1 MFLIWCYIS
10 LFNAKI
16 CHKSW
21 KGSLNNP
28 CSNSKKRQQYR
39 GTLVIINEA
48 VLDRRRRMKWQD
60 DALSS
65 SSLIDTLS
73 AFFSSLVSAIHTPI
87 SNSDAWEM
95 IFLSIYFFEMTC
107 GYDGSNLD
115 GLRTSQHSVW
125 THVLLEQDV
134 SFTLIICLRDKLVI
148 CQFCVFGERLIEPLW
163 RLRLKLTNPLCWN
176 ISTDRIHG

>member
-16 CHKSW
+16 CHKNW
-21 KGSLNNP
+21 KDSLNNP

-65 SSLIDTLS
+65 SSLIDM
-73 AFFSSLVSAIHTPI
+73 VSAIHTPI

-95 IFLSIYFFEMTC
+95 IFLSIYFFWNDMWIWLVQFRRPSNVSAQRLDTC
-107 GYDGSNLD
+107 APRTGCLVYPYHFSQGQVSHLSVLCLWWAVDGAIAAS
-115 GLRTSQHSVW
+115 
-125 THVLLEQDV
+125 
-134 SFTLIICLRDKLVI
+134 
-148 CQFCVFGERLIEPLW
+148 
-163 RLRLKLTNPLCWN
+163 
-176 ISTDRIHG
+176 

>member
-21 KGSLNNP
+21 KGFLNNP

-48 VLDRRRRMKWQD
+48 VLDRSRRMKWQD

-73 AFFSSLVSAIHTPI
+73 AFFFFTGVSHSHPHLKLGCVRDDFPVYLLFWNDMRIWRFQFRRPSNVSAQRLDTRAARTGCLVYPYH
-87 SNSDAWEM
+87 
-95 IFLSIYFFEMTC
+95 LSQGQVSHLSVLCLWWTV
-107 GYDGSNLD
+107 D
-115 GLRTSQHSVW
+115 RTIVAS
-125 THVLLEQDV
+125 
-134 SFTLIICLRDKLVI
+134 
-148 CQFCVFGERLIEPLW
+148 
-163 RLRLKLTNPLCWN
+163 
-176 ISTDRIHG
+176 

>member
-16 CHKSW
+16 CHKNW
-21 KGSLNNP
+21 KDSLNNP

-73 AFFSSLVSAIHTPI
+73 AFFLLYWCQPFTPPSQTQMRERWFSCLFTFLKWHADMTVQFRLPSNVSAQRLDTRAPRTGCLVYPYHF
-87 SNSDAWEM
+87 SQGQVSH
-95 IFLSIYFFEMTC
+95 LSVLC
-107 GYDGSNLD
+107 LWWAVDG
-115 GLRTSQHSVW
+115 TIA
-125 THVLLEQDV
+125 V
-134 SFTLIICLRDKLVI
+134 S
-148 CQFCVFGERLIEPLW
+148 
-163 RLRLKLTNPLCWN
+163 
-176 ISTDRIHG
+176 